1 MDDRHLSWPFF
12 EPRHQ
17 TLAREMEAWAALHV
31 ERLVGDHAD
40 ADTAC
45 RRLVHALG
53 EAGWLAYAA
62 PALDRGEVFD
72 LRALC
77 IIRETLARHSG
88 LADFAFA
95 MQGLGTAS
103 VNLFGEAQQR
113 RRWIAG
119 ARDGTSIAA
128 FAISEPDAGS
138 DVAAMTTMAV
148 PVDGGYRLTGRKT
161 WISNGGVADQYVVFA
176 RMPDGPKS
184 YAALMV
190 EAGAPGLSVVE
201 RIDISAPHPMA
212 TLQFDDCFVPTDCRI
227 GEAGAGLKVA
237 LATLDVFRPSVGAAA
252 LGLARR
258 ALQEA
263 VARAVGRRM
272 FGGALGDLQM
282 TQATLAEMAVEIDAS
297 ALLVYRAAWA
307 KDEPARSGVERITG
321 EAAMA
326 KLYATE
332 AAQRTIDRAVQLLG
346 AEGVRKD
353 SVVERL
359 YREVRAMRIYEG
371 ASEVQ
376 KIVIARQLLRPQ
388 V

>member
-12 EPRHQ
+12 EARHQ
-17 TLAREMEAWAALHV
+17 ALAREVDAWAALHV
-31 ERLVGDHAD
+31 NRLVGDHDDAD
-40 ADTAC
+40 AAC
-45 RRLVHALG
+45 RRLVHAMG

-62 PALDRGEVFD
+62 PALDQGESFD

-77 IIRETLARHSG
+77 IIRESLARYAG

-103 VNLFGEAQQR
+103 VNLFGSAEQR

-119 ARDGTSIAA
+119 ARDGTRIAA

-138 DVAAMTTMAV
+138 DVVAMTTMAA
-148 PVDGGYRLTGRKT
+148 PVEGGYRLTGTKT

-176 RMPDGPKS
+176 RTPEGPKS
-184 YAALMV
+184 YVALMV
-190 EAGAPGLSVVE
+190 EADAPGLSIAE

-212 TLQFDDCFVPTDCRI
+212 TLQFDDCFVPADRRI
-227 GEAGAGLKVA
+227 GEEGAGLKVA

-258 ALQEA
+258 GLQEA
-263 VARAVGRRM
+263 VARAASRRM
-272 FGGALGDLQM
+272 FGGVLGDLQM
-282 TQATLAEMAVEIDAS
+282 TQAALAEMAVEIDAS

-307 KDEPARSGVERITG
+307 KDEPARSGALRITG

-332 AAQRTIDRAVQLLG
+332 AAQRVIDRAVQLLG

-359 YREVRAMRIYEG
+359 YREIRAMRIYEG

-376 KIVIARQLLRPQ
+376 KVVIARQLLQ
-388 V
+388 S